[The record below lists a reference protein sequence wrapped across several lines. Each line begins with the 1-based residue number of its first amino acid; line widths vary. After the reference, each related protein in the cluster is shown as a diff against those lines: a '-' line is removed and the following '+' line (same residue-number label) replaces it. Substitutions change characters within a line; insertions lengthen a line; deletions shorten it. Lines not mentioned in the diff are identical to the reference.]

1 MASMA
6 INPLVDQGHG
16 RFKQLRS
23 SKNVSLFRFKQKVS
37 GNEEMHFARYK
48 KKNDRTRFYAD
59 DGDGRFD
66 PSKDQ
71 LIGKGKKSS
80 GAMRTRSG
88 RFTVETLRV
97 EDLLESNDWPVGWVG
112 PGTLIGYETTIM
124 MGDDFS
130 LSYFSETGDHQF
142 AHGWCL

>member
-1 MASMA
+1 MA

-16 RFKQLRS
+16 RFKHLGRH
-23 SKNVSLFRFKQKVS
+23 KNASIIRFKQKTN
-37 GNEEMHFARYK
+37 GNVEMHFARYK
-48 KKNDRTRFYAD
+48 KKNDRARFYVD

-71 LIGKGKKSS
+71 LIGKGSKIS
-80 GAMRTRSG
+80 GATSPRSG

-97 EDLLESNDWPVGWVG
+97 EDPIENNDMPVGWVG

-124 MGDDFS
+124 MADDFS
-130 LSYFSETGDHQF
+130 LSYLSDTGDHQF